1 MFFAHWLSPGLDQG
15 GIKISAV
22 RELSTHYILECVVA
36 IDWNDRLSDLVDAG
50 IPVRIRVLS
59 YSDIG
64 DTLVSIKTLQ
74 CNLRD
79 YTYNY
84 CDSVRV
90 GGECRVSVS
99 KQYHQIFLAVRDYTT
114 VTRSFSRRATI
125 LYVEALLLPSSVSH
139 LNRSIDISEL
149 CGARKYFVKFEKKR
163 E

>member
-15 GIKISAV
+15 GIKVSAV
-22 RELSTHYILECVVA
+22 KELSTQYVLECVVA

-59 YSDIG
+59 YSDVG

-74 CNLRD
+74 CNLSD
-79 YTYNY
+79 YTYRC

-90 GGECRVSVS
+90 DGDVRVRVS
-99 KQYHQIFLAVRDYTT
+99 KPYYQIFLAIREYTT
-114 VTRSFSRRATI
+114 VTRSFSRRATMFC
-125 LYVEALLLPSSVSH
+125 VEALLLPSSVSH